1 MMTEEEIKAFEI
13 EMEEKRLKEEKT
25 VNAVKDFF
33 NSLGIK
39 INIEGCGCCGS
50 ATVEI
55 VYKDKIILEKTE
67 NFNIAMIE

>member
-1 MMTEEEIKAFEI
+1 MTEEEIKAFEI

-33 NSLGIK
+33 NSLGVK

-50 ATVEI
+50 AV
-55 VYKDKIILEKTE
+55 VKIIYNDKTILEETE
-67 NFNIAMIE
+67 NFNITMIE